1 MAKIKDLLSLEG
13 FSPEEIDTSNLDKIA
28 GMLPVNGVIDINIA
42 EQGLIFTLEGQ
53 NACQEKIALLDRYI
67 GLFETKKNKAWSN
80 AALNKAKEEGHKTA
94 KDKEWF
100 AQADD
105 EYIEICNKL
114 TMAKATKKWFENKA
128 NYFFGWHYTF
138 KTFLRRDYP
147 IEKSSNLTFGAF
159 DFSEGDNA
167 PEPSSPDIEV
177 NSDDIEWE

>member
-13 FSPEEIDTSNLDKIA
+13 FSPEEIDTSNLNKIA

-159 DFSEGDNA
+159 DFSEGDNS